1 MQIGLTNSN
10 CTEKSIMD
18 RSLEQYLSEIGKYKL
33 IKPEE
38 ETRLAVKIREG
49 DIEAQRKMIEANLKF
64 VVSVAKLYQNQ
75 GLSLGDLI
83 NEGNLGLIK
92 ASKLFDETRGFKFIS
107 YAVWWIK
114 QSIMSAI
121 ADQSRVVRLPLNR
134 VGDLTKLKK
143 AYRKLEG
150 EFERKPTVEELSE
163 LLNLSVEDVSFTL
176 QKLSRGL
183 SFDAPVDPNP
193 DSESEATLLETIP
206 DDKVDTPDKKLN
218 IESLMRDIEETLSIL
233 DEREKKIVSMS
244 LGLGRARGVTLGEI
258 GEKFNLTRERI
269 RQIKDKA
276 LRKLRSSE
284 KKKILQEYLG
294 QPLRFDSDQEI
305 SYS

>member
-1 MQIGLTNSN
+1 MQIGLAKSN
-10 CTEKSIMD
+10 GTEKSLMD

-38 ETRLAVKIREG
+38 EAQLAVKIREG

-176 QKLSRGL
+176 QKLNREL

-193 DSESEATLLETIP
+193 DSESDSSLLDTIP
-206 DDKVDTPDKKLN
+206 DNKMDTPDNKLN
-218 IESLMRDIEETLSIL
+218 KESLKKDIDETLSIL

-244 LGLGRARGVTLGEI
+244 LGLGRARGATLGEI

-294 QPLRFDSDQEI
+294 
-305 SYS
+305 